1 MRRQVASSRGA
12 KAGRPA
18 GATNL
23 VQALARKVLEPF
35 VADSLD
41 RKRVADLAASTGR
54 PNPEMRSGQRPGRPP
69 SARAAPQRVYVSI
82 TRVMARSQTRQNAV
96 GLCVN
101 MMQSSS
107 GR

>member
-18 GATNL
+18 GATKL

-35 VADSLD
+35 VADPLLVNDSQGL
-41 RKRVADLAASTGR
+41 
-54 PNPEMRSGQRPGRPP
+54 Q
-69 SARAAPQRVYVSI
+69 RAAGARTRKCVPGSPGERRRRGLPAQRTYVSI
-82 TRVMARSQTRQNAV
+82 TRAIARSQTRQNAF